1 MIFLDHIYIDMFGG
15 SRRRSIVGLASSGVG
30 GTTLVEF
37 SGFVN
42 GFVKDQGLGSP
53 VNCGICFSKPG

>member
-1 MIFLDHIYIDMFGG
+1 MIFLDHIYIDVFRR
-15 SRRRSIVGLASSGVG
+15 SRHRSIVGLVSGGVS

-42 GFVKDQGLGSP
+42 GLVKDQGLGGP
-53 VNCGICFSKPG
+53 VDCRIGFSKPR